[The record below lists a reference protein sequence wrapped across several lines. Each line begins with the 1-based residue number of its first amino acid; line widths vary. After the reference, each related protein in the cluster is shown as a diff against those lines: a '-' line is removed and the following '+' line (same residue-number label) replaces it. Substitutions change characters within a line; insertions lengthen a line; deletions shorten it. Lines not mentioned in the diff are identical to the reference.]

1 MRKECLSREKGV
13 IVSPKPKSSP
23 NKTYSY
29 IVPAVDRAVRIL
41 GLLKENARGMTIAEV
56 TEKTGWHKSS
66 VHKILVTLNHHGML
80 DRNEATKQYS
90 LGVALV
96 GYGQFVLNNF
106 DMRQEVRSLL
116 RELAD
121 FSGETANF
129 SILSG
134 KQVIILQSI
143 ESTGDLRVVP
153 PVGTMDTLARK
164 SNGKAIL
171 ASLPETQA
179 MNIVQ
184 NEGLPAFT
192 KKSITS
198 EKVFQQELAKVRE
211 QGYATDF
218 EEFQEGIHAVSAA
231 VFNREDLP
239 FGTVSIVGPSFRLTK
254 ERMRLCG
261 RECAGKA
268 ARLSGIFRT
277 FPREKS
283 ESSIFDGGKHS
294 GGL

>member
-1 MRKECLSREKGV
+1 M
-13 IVSPKPKSSP
+13 SPKPKP
-23 NKTYSY
+23 KPGRDKKYSY
-29 IVPAVDRAVRIL
+29 IVPAVDRAVKIL
-41 GLLKENARGMTIAEV
+41 SLLKENARGMTIAEV

-66 VHKILVTLNHHGML
+66 VHKILVTLNHHGLL
-80 DRNEATKQYS
+80 DRNDTTKQYS
-90 LGVALV
+90 LGIALV

-106 DMRQEVRSLL
+106 DLRQEVHSLL

-153 PVGTMDTLARK
+153 PVGTMDTLTRK

-171 ASLPETQA
+171 ASLPEPQA
-179 MNIVQ
+179 TNIIQ

-192 KKSITS
+192 RKSITS
-198 EKVFQQELAKVRE
+198 AKVFKQELAKVRA

-231 VFNREDLP
+231 VFNKEGLP
-239 FGTVSIVGPSFRLTK
+239 FGTVSIVGPTFRLTREK
-254 ERMRLCG
+254 MELCG
-261 RECAGKA
+261 NECARKA

-277 FPREKS
+277 FPRDRS
-283 ESSIFDGGKHS
+283 EASIFDGGKHN